1 MQRNKAET
9 YTINEEPISLHIYP
23 IGSMLV
29 L

>member
-9 YTINEEPISLHIYP
+9 YTINEELISLHINP
-23 IGSMLV
+23 IGSMFV